1 LKHHPTAPEILIIDD
16 GSPRDQ
22 RRQLQR
28 RFGSNVVIVPVA
40 RRRGVTAAWNLGARI
55 ATGTSLIFLN
65 NDTRTEARWL
75 EQIIAPLQANRAR
88 VTSPQSRPAPEASSL
103 LPARYEGRLLQGWC
117 LAMSRQTWTAL
128 GGFDERFAMYFSDTD
143 LQLRILE
150 RWPDGL
156 ATMPVALAHLSH
168 QTTRNW
174 PGKTAAWRRDQ
185 KLFLARWQLSREE

>member
-1 LKHHPTAPEILIIDD
+1 
-16 GSPRDQ
+16 
-22 RRQLQR
+22 
-28 RFGSNVVIVPVA
+28 
-40 RRRGVTAAWNLGARI
+40 
-55 ATGTSLIFLN
+55 
-65 NDTRTEARWL
+65 
-75 EQIIAPLQANRAR
+75 
-88 VTSPQSRPAPEASSL
+88 
-103 LPARYEGRLLQGWC
+103 
-117 LAMSRQTWTAL
+117 MSRQTWTAL